1 MGGAVGLAQLMA
13 GDRKVDA
20 VFCSNDVI
28 ALGALFE
35 ARRLGINVPKQ
46 LKICVFGDL
55 EFAAASEPLLT
66 TMRPPRRKI
75 GVQIAK
81 LLRARLEGTTQSG
94 GSSTW
99 AWSW

>member
-1 MGGAVGLAQLMA
+1 MA
-13 GDRKVDA
+13 RDPKVDA
-20 VFCSNDVI
+20 VFCSNDMI

-35 ARRLGINVPKQ
+35 ARRLGINVLPKQ

-55 EFAAASEPLLT
+55 EFCAASEPLLT